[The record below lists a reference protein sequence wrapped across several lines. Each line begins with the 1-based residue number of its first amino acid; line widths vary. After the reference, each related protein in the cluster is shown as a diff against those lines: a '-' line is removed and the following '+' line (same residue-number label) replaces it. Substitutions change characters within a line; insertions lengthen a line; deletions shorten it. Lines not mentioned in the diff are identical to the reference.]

1 MRPSSLPFLCAAALA
16 GLWLAGCAEYDAASF
31 DERANDTGYYPG
43 EADADVDA
51 DADNDGTG
59 AADDTSP
66 PEQEDDF
73 IALRPAQTDVYVF
86 IANPTRGT
94 VTRVNVYTLE
104 VLTTQVGNDPQV
116 VLTSPDYDT
125 AVVFNRGDD
134 SVTILDADTLAST
147 EVEVRDNFNN
157 MVMSPNGDWVA
168 LWHDRDAERPDDPPP
183 TGVQSFNEAS
193 FVYIPTGDHFPMAV
207 GFNPRDI
214 RFTPDSTLAVVV
226 SDEYLALVDLTAE
239 TPSPTLIQ
247 VAEDLLDPPIAEEV
261 AITPSGAYAFVRQF
275 GAEDLVV
282 VNLSTYQVDRLAVG
296 INPTDLDLT
305 PDGTKAVV
313 ISRGSGQVF
322 IVDTTDP
329 IHTPVD
335 TLDLPEGVTLGSVV
349 MAPSGDKAIL
359 YTTAVL
365 EAKYATWDLGTDE
378 ITVRSLVKPV
388 AGMAVTPTGESLLV
402 FHTKDDA
409 VDADPNSPFHN
420 KWAIS
425 LIDLDDFRSNPLLL
439 PSEPIGYANALSGLR
454 GYLIMDGLRS
464 LSVLR
469 YDTLL
474 YDDYSL
480 RSVPVHLGVL
490 PDLDLEDGDEPPA
503 WISQEHSLGRIS
515 FFDPDDASM
524 ETITGFELN
533 SGIED

>member
-1 MRPSSLPFLCAAALA
+1 MRSCSIPLLCAAAGA
-16 GLWLAGCAEYDAASF
+16 GLLLAGCSENSILGGRSDADWAT
-31 DERANDTGYYPG
+31 DTGYPG
-43 EADADVDA
+43 EADADYDG
-51 DADNDGTG
+51 DEGTG
-59 AADDTSP
+59 ANDDTQP

-73 IALRPAQTDVYVF
+73 IALRPAQTDIYVF

-94 VTRVNVYTLE
+94 VTRVNVFTQD
-104 VLTTQVGNDPQV
+104 VLTTDVGNDPQV
-116 VLTSPDYDT
+116 VLTSPDYTT

-134 SVTILDADTLAST
+134 SVTILDADTLASF

-157 MVMSPNGDWVA
+157 MVMSPNGNWVG
-168 LWHDRDAERPDDPPP
+168 LWHDRAAESPDDPPP

-193 FVYIPTGDHFPMAV
+193 FVHVPTGDHFPMAV

-226 SDEYLALVDLTAE
+226 SDEFLAMVDLTVSV
-239 TPSPTLIQ
+239 PSPTLVQ

-282 VNLSTYQVDRLAVG
+282 VDLSTHDVSRLPVG

-313 ISRGSGQVF
+313 VSRGSGEVYVF
-322 IVDTTDP
+322 DAANPFDTPD
-329 IHTPVD
+329 I
-335 TLDLPEGVTLGSVV
+335 LALPEEATLGSVV
-349 MAPSGDKAIL
+349 MAPSGDQAIL

-365 EAKYATWDLGTDE
+365 EATYATWDLGTDE
-378 ITVRSLVKPV
+378 ITLRSLVKPV
-388 AGMAVTPTGESLLV
+388 AGIAVTPTGESLLV

-409 VDADPNSPFHN
+409 VDADPNSPFDN
-420 KWAIS
+420 KWALS

-454 GYLIMDGLRS
+454 GYLIMENQQW

-474 YDDYSL
+474 YDEYRL
-480 RSVPVHLGVL
+480 RSYPVHLGVL
-490 PDLDLEDGDEPPA
+490 PDLDIADGDEPPA
-503 WISQEHSLGRIS
+503 WVSQEHSLGRIS
-515 FFDPDDASM
+515 FFDPDDESM